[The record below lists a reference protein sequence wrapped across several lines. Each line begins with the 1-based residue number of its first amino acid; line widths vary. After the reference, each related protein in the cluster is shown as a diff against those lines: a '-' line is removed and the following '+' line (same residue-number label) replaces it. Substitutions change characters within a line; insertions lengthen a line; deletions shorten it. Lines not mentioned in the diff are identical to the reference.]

1 MEKNKNI
8 TIFLLFIFITCF
20 SLSKNNLYEEQE
32 INEYD
37 LFYLSETKKVNLDE
51 FVEGNMNITIKNI
64 VYSYEINITKAELS
78 RKIFLDYQSE
88 FGCLNI
94 SFNSYYAD
102 ISNAYCA
109 DDSNNFFVIDLVKK
123 NDEIELEDGIAIMN
137 INVGN
142 NPQDTYSPEF
152 NFDFALKASIKK
164 PINILE
170 VNNEHVFLCQT
181 EEVDNDKYRCLLMIV
196 NNKESEQNN
205 FEDDSKSLIIF
216 PFINENKDYYN
227 LSIYADYINKTI
239 YDNLNKD
246 VLNSLIPNETS
257 EYKNIFNTSNNNF
270 LRIPEVN
277 REKYL
282 YISIETTKEVKLK
295 IISQEISENQTTYF
309 FNQTKTQLFSIN
321 ENAQISLKVD
331 SSYTFLSLNT
341 IQGKSTFYL
350 ENNASTK
357 YTTDERESNF
367 LISFNSESC
376 TNNICKLFLENID
389 ESHVF
394 YISFKKEKENDLKE
408 LIYGKTSRFYFNG
421 INEPILFFEF
431 IPRNDTAEEYIDVNL
446 QIYNNFLK
454 TSSNYTFKVEA
465 LFVTK
470 NDIREILKNETYIN
484 SLTDRTEGELNYLIS
499 ATNIHVKYNIT
510 NNKEYILIIFKSNFD
525 CTKTPLI
532 LETTVSKV
540 NSLIYPSERI
550 YHYGEIGTFD
560 RITYRL
566 KGYEKYHLMRLEIGH
581 NSDNINWTVNRKYE
595 DNYQDNDTDISFVI
609 EYWRNGREL
618 LTMYIEHGED
628 IYLTIFIT
636 AKKKENFKYNY
647 VFKYINSAKNG
658 DFKNFRIKND
668 YLDYDVEKRVINI
681 TKLWKFTPDN
691 YTSRYYMR
699 IIPKADYKSSEE
711 LNSIAL
717 IQSKSTFL
725 INGMPYELNMDY
737 DVKEV
742 IDRYKNYSVN
752 CYIVT
757 IENNNDIELLSYEGL
772 ELNAI
777 EIEKPIMGLVIAAI
791 SIAGVVF
798 IILIV
803 RIIHHY
809 CCTGDDYSY
818 NYNYKKKD
826 NYKHNY
832 YI

>member
-170 VNNEHVFLCQT
+170 VNNEHEFLCQT

-216 PFINENKDYYN
+216 PFINENKDDYN

-408 LIYGKTSRFYFNG
+408 FLVMILQRNILMLIY
-421 INEPILFFEF
+421 
-431 IPRNDTAEEYIDVNL
+431 
-446 QIYNNFLK
+446 
-454 TSSNYTFKVEA
+454 
-465 LFVTK
+465 
-470 NDIREILKNETYIN
+470 
-484 SLTDRTEGELNYLIS
+484 
-499 ATNIHVKYNIT
+499 
-510 NNKEYILIIFKSNFD
+510 
-525 CTKTPLI
+525 
-532 LETTVSKV
+532 
-540 NSLIYPSERI
+540 
-550 YHYGEIGTFD
+550 
-560 RITYRL
+560 
-566 KGYEKYHLMRLEIGH
+566 
-581 NSDNINWTVNRKYE
+581 
-595 DNYQDNDTDISFVI
+595 
-609 EYWRNGREL
+609 
-618 LTMYIEHGED
+618 
-628 IYLTIFIT
+628 
-636 AKKKENFKYNY
+636 
-647 VFKYINSAKNG
+647 KYI
-658 DFKNFRIKND
+658 
-668 YLDYDVEKRVINI
+668 
-681 TKLWKFTPDN
+681 
-691 YTSRYYMR
+691 
-699 IIPKADYKSSEE
+699 IIS
-711 LNSIAL
+711 
-717 IQSKSTFL
+717 
-725 INGMPYELNMDY
+725 
-737 DVKEV
+737 
-742 IDRYKNYSVN
+742 
-752 CYIVT
+752 
-757 IENNNDIELLSYEGL
+757 
-772 ELNAI
+772 
-777 EIEKPIMGLVIAAI
+777 
-791 SIAGVVF
+791 
-798 IILIV
+798 
-803 RIIHHY
+803 
-809 CCTGDDYSY
+809 
-818 NYNYKKKD
+818 
-826 NYKHNY
+826 
-832 YI
+832 